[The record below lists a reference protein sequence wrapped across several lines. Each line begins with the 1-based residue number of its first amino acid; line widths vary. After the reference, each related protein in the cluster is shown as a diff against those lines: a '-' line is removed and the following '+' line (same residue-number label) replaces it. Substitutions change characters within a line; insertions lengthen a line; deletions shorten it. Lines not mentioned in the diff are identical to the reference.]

1 MDSENPK
8 QDLNHICNINFGKNI
23 DFELVFRT
31 IINKIPKG
39 LSYVDKQILLSDL
52 YDTYLGIFNHLDK
65 TKIKPLASVEVHRN
79 EDISRNNYLEKS
91 IRVYKEKIRDV
102 YNLSL
107 LEYFSLPSS
116 LIPLLVKISNE
127 ELNKKGSELD
137 DIQKRIEKEA
147 KRN

>member
-8 QDLNHICNINFGKNI
+8 QELNHICNINFGKNI
-23 DFELVFRT
+23 DFELVFRN
-31 IINKIPKG
+31 IINNIPKG
-39 LSYVDKQILLSDL
+39 LSYVDKQIVMSDL

-65 TKIKPLASVEVHRN
+65 TKSRPLASVEVHHN
-79 EDISRNNYLEKS
+79 EDTSKNNYLEKS
-91 IRVYKEKIRDV
+91 IRIYKEKIRDV